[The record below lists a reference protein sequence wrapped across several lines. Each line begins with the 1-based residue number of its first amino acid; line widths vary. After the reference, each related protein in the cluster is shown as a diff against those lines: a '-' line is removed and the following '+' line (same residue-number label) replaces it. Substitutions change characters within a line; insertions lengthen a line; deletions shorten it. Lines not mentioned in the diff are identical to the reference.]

1 MRVLVDIKHPAEVNF
16 FRPLL
21 GKLQRR
27 GDEILV
33 TAHYKYGTRE
43 LLDRFGISHIALSHR
58 RHGFLRVCASTVV
71 RVARMLA
78 VARPFRPDVL
88 VARQGVT
95 IGAVGRA
102 LGAPSVSFDENEYAG
117 LPLTLSRLLATVL
130 ATGMGYEADLG
141 PKQIHFNAVPQLM
154 YTHPSRFSPDAA
166 ALRTHGVEPDEPYFV
181 VRLSAWEAM
190 HDVGHQGMSERALAD
205 LVEALSRHGRVVA
218 SAEANMPAPLRPYS
232 NPLPMELGLDL
243 LACADLYVGEGA
255 TMAAEAACLGTPA
268 VWVSPLHWG
277 YINVLSE
284 HYGLIRQAENPREAA
299 TIAEEW
305 LSDRPTPE
313 RVSQAHRR
321 LLADSEDP
329 LAFTLRLLDECVSAD
344 CGAPLSVARR

>member
-21 GKLQRR
+21 GELQKR
-27 GDEILV
+27 GDEVLV
-33 TAHYKYGTRE
+33 SAHYKYGTRE
-43 LLDRFGISHIALSHR
+43 LLDRLSIPHVALSHR
-58 RHGFLRVCASTVV
+58 RHGFLRVCASTLARIV
-71 RVARMLA
+71 RMLS

-95 IGAVGRA
+95 IGAVGRT
-102 LGAPSVSFDENEYAG
+102 LGVPSVSFDENEYAG
-117 LPLTLSRLLATVL
+117 LPLTLSRMLATVL
-130 ATGMGYEADLG
+130 VTGMGYETDLG
-141 PKQIHFNAVPQLM
+141 PKQVHFNAVPQLM

-166 ALRTHGVEPDEPYFV
+166 ALRAHGVEPDEPYFV

-218 SAEANMPAPLRPYS
+218 SAEADMPAPLRPYA
-232 NPLPMELGLDL
+232 NPVPMELGLDL
-243 LACADLYVGEGA
+243 LAFADLYVGEGA

-268 VWVSPLHWG
+268 VWVSPLQWG
-277 YINVLSE
+277 FINVLADG
-284 HYGLIRQAENPREAA
+284 YGLVKQTLDVRGTVQVVQQ
-299 TIAEEW
+299 W
-305 LSDRPTPE
+305 LSDPCTPE
-313 RVSQAHRR
+313 RVSEAHEL

-329 LAFTLRLLDECVSAD
+329 LPFILRLLDECVSAD
-344 CGAPLSVARR
+344 CGVPLSVARR